1 MIIYSVYICNCETRW
16 HMFLS
21 YLIVFEILNKWFFS
35 YLWVVNLVRVSESL
49 IYIYLKLVVFF
60 TSSAPLIKP
69 LGCILP
75 HHLLSFK
82 GPSVFLTCEVVCF
95 VSFSCVDNLKSY
107 LHYLHHLEYLIFF
120 SSLECCLRSEAVKQ
134 IKLWRSMHK
143 KHFFRAQNTD
153 VATTEYINCLKF
165 LSRMC
170 PLGL

>member
-1 MIIYSVYICNCETRW
+1 MTC
-16 HMFLS
+16 S